1 MSNDIIEA
9 MKAVNQANAQGL
21 QLKGKKYTE
30 VSTRVEV
37 FRQHF
42 KSYSLESELVSDDGQ
57 RVVVKAYIRREDGT
71 VVATGY
77 AEEIRGSS
85 NVNRTSAIEN
95 CETSAWGRALACL
108 GLHGGQI
115 ASANELTAAKR
126 KDTTINENLEAEI
139 KSKKTLVALN
149 QWNQDHAA
157 EIARLQEEDPDAYQR
172 LYNVWLERQQEIEN
186 GST

>member
-42 KSYSLESELVSDDGQ
+42 KSYSLESDLVLDDGQ

-85 NVNRTSAIEN
+85 NVNHTSAIEN

-126 KDTTINENLEAEI
+126 KDTTIIENLEADI
-139 KSKKTLVALN
+139 KSKRTLVALN
-149 QWNQDHAA
+149 QWNQDNAV
-157 EIARLQEEDPDAYQR
+157 EITRLQNEDPDAFQR
-172 LYNVWLERQQEIEN
+172 LYNVWLERQEEIKN
-186 GST
+186 GGT

>member
-1 MSNDIIEA
+1 MSNDIIA
-9 MKAVNQANAQGL
+9 ALKAVNQANAQGL

-149 QWNQDHAA
+149 QWNQDNAA

-172 LYNVWLERQQEIEN
+172 LYNVWRERQQEIEN

>member
-1 MSNDIIEA
+1 M
-9 MKAVNQANAQGL
+9 L
-21 QLKGKKYTE
+21 
-30 VSTRVEV
+30 
-37 FRQHF
+37 
-42 KSYSLESELVSDDGQ
+42 DDGQ

-126 KDTTINENLEAEI
+126 KDTTIIENLEADI
-139 KSKKTLVALN
+139 KSKRTLVALN
-149 QWNQDHAA
+149 QWNQDNAV
-157 EIARLQEEDPDAYQR
+157 EITRLQNEDPDAFQR
-172 LYNVWLERQQEIEN
+172 LYNVWLERQEEIKN
-186 GST
+186 GGT

>member
-1 MSNDIIEA
+1 MSDDIIEA

-42 KSYSLESELVSDDGQ
+42 KSYSLDSELISDDGQ
-57 RVVVKAYIRREDGT
+57 RVVVKAFIRREDGT
-71 VVATGY
+71 VVATGH

-139 KSKKTLVALN
+139 KSKRTLVALN
-149 QWNQDHAA
+149 QWNQDNAA
-157 EIARLQEEDPDAYQR
+157 EIARLQNEDPDAYQR
-172 LYNVWLERQQEIEN
+172 LYNVWLERQKEIEN
-186 GST
+186 GNT

>member
-9 MKAVNQANAQGL
+9 MKAVNQANAKGL

-42 KSYSLESELVSDDGQ
+42 KSYSLESDLVLDDGQ

-126 KDTTINENLEAEI
+126 KDTTIIENLEADI
-139 KSKKTLVALN
+139 KTKRTLVALN
-149 QWNQDHAA
+149 QWNQDNAV
-157 EIARLQEEDPDAYQR
+157 EITRLQNEDPDAFQR
-172 LYNVWLERQQEIEN
+172 LYNVWLERQEEIKN
-186 GST
+186 GGT

>member
-42 KSYSLESELVSDDGQ
+42 KSYSLESDLVLDDGQ

-126 KDTTINENLEAEI
+126 KDTTIIENLEADI

-149 QWNQDHAA
+149 QWNQDNAV
-157 EIARLQEEDPDAYQR
+157 EITRLQNEDPDAYQR
-172 LYNVWLERQQEIEN
+172 LYNVWLERQEEIEN
-186 GST
+186 GGT